1 MLLLLVVAYVILV
14 VLALILGLK
23 PVASA
28 ATLHCKK
35 TYGNSK
41 KEIKTAVLYYYLLP
55 TMYILYQFDDYP

>member
-1 MLLLLVVAYVILV
+1 LL
-14 VLALILGLK
+14 LALIPGLK